1 MIDGIGDIVTGINL
15 VRQSVDFIKSTI
27 NTAKD
32 VNDIVGAIDDLL
44 DGEQQINAKRSKK
57 DGVSLKDQLGIKSVA
72 HEVIDAKI
80 AAEQRYEMSILIDQ
94 RFGHGTF
101 KSIVDLRAKR
111 IQEAKERAKEEAK
124 ARKAKQEE
132 IMEAVAIGIGILL
145 VVGLAA
151 TVFGALLLNAMERG
165 SPSFNEWMNE
175 WMYLIIEGY
184 TERSWTSVRGF
195 ILITSIII
203 AVYKERQELNPCISK
218 LVDVGFSSMSLS
230 ASLTTL

>member
-1 MIDGIGDIVTGINL
+1 MVLGDIVTGINL

-111 IQEAKERAKEEAK
+111 IQEAKERAKEEGK
-124 ARKAKQEE
+124 SEEGQARR
-132 IMEAVAIGIGILL
+132 
-145 VVGLAA
+145 
-151 TVFGALLLNAMERG
+151 NNG
-165 SPSFNEWMNE
+165 SSCNRYR
-175 WMYLIIEGY
+175 YLTCGWSCSYCFWCVIIKCNGK
-184 TERSWTSVRGF
+184 R
-195 ILITSIII
+195 
-203 AVYKERQELNPCISK
+203 
-218 LVDVGFSSMSLS
+218 
-230 ASLTTL
+230 